1 MNRNRQ
7 TKIVATLGP
16 ATSSRDTIADLFEA
30 GTDVFRV
37 NMSHGDRHQ
46 WRQWRTTL
54 RELEASSA
62 RPVGMIADLQGPKLR
77 IGGFR
82 DAAVA
87 LERGQEFRIDLD
99 PEPGDEAR
107 VGTPHAE
114 IFAAIREGDSIL
126 LDDGKVMLRII
137 ACGEDHAATIVEAG
151 DGLSDHKGLNLPGVR
166 LPIAALTPKDRDD
179 LAFARELGVEWIA
192 LSFVQRPQ
200 DITEARALAGDGINI
215 IAKLEKPAAID
226 SLEGIVDLAD
236 GIMVARGDLGVELRP
251 EEVPGVQKRAI
262 RMCREAGKPVIVATQ
277 MLDSMVFAPS
287 PTRAEVT
294 DVATAVY
301 DGADALMLSGETSV
315 GAFPVDAVSMMNRIM
330 STVEQDPFYDPQAGA
345 AEATGADAISA
356 AARQVAGTL
365 GASAI
370 VTYSVSGKTTLR
382 ASRVRPEVPILGLTP
397 SITAAR
403 RLALAWGVHSVHT
416 DDARSF
422 SGMVEEAC
430 ILAAREGFARSGE
443 SIVITAG
450 VPFGTPGATNTLHVA
465 QLD

>member
-200 DITEARALAGDGINI
+200 DITEARGA
-215 IAKLEKPAAID
+215 
-226 SLEGIVDLAD
+226 
-236 GIMVARGDLGVELRP
+236 
-251 EEVPGVQKRAI
+251 
-262 RMCREAGKPVIVATQ
+262 CR
-277 MLDSMVFAPS
+277 
-287 PTRAEVT
+287 
-294 DVATAVY
+294 
-301 DGADALMLSGETSV
+301 
-315 GAFPVDAVSMMNRIM
+315 
-330 STVEQDPFYDPQAGA
+330 
-345 AEATGADAISA
+345 
-356 AARQVAGTL
+356 
-365 GASAI
+365 
-370 VTYSVSGKTTLR
+370 
-382 ASRVRPEVPILGLTP
+382 
-397 SITAAR
+397 
-403 RLALAWGVHSVHT
+403 
-416 DDARSF
+416 
-422 SGMVEEAC
+422 
-430 ILAAREGFARSGE
+430 
-443 SIVITAG
+443 
-450 VPFGTPGATNTLHVA
+450 
-465 QLD
+465 

>member
-16 ATSSRDTIADLFEA
+16 ATSSHDTIAALFEA
-30 GTDVFRV
+30 GTDVFRF
-37 NMSHGDRHQ
+37 NMSHGDRDQ
-46 WRQWRTTL
+46 WRQWWQTL
-54 RELEASSA
+54 RKLETSSA

-77 IGGFR
+77 IGEFR
-82 DAAVA
+82 DASVA

-99 PEPGDEAR
+99 PKPGDKAR

-114 IFAAIREGDSIL
+114 IFATVREGDTIL
-126 LDDGKVMLRII
+126 LDDGKVMLRVV
-137 ACGEDHAATIVEAG
+137 AGGEDHVTTVVEAG
-151 DGLSDHKGLNLPGVR
+151 EVLSDHKGLNLPGVR

-192 LSFVQRPQ
+192 LSFVQRPD
-200 DITEARALAGDGINI
+200 DITEARSLAGDGVNI

-251 EEVPGVQKRAI
+251 EEVPGVQKRVI

-277 MLDSMVFAPS
+277 MLDSMVFSPS
-287 PTRAEVT
+287 PSRAEVT

-315 GAFPVDAVSMMNRIM
+315 GAFRVDAVSMMDRIM

-345 AEATGADAISA
+345 PEATGADAISV

-416 DDARSF
+416 DDASSF
-422 SGMVEEAC
+422 SGMVERAS
-430 ILAAREGFARSGE
+430 ILATREGFARSGE
-443 SIVITAG
+443 SIVIMAG

>member
-16 ATSSRDTIADLFEA
+16 ATSSHDTIRALFEA
-30 GTDVFRV
+30 GTDVFRF
-37 NMSHGDRHQ
+37 NMSHGDRQQ
-46 WRQWRTTL
+46 WRQWWTIL
-54 RELEASSA
+54 RELETSSA

-77 IGGFR
+77 IGQFR
-82 DAAVA
+82 DASVA

-99 PEPGDEAR
+99 PKPGDEAR

-114 IFAAIREGDSIL
+114 IFAAVRKGDTIL
-126 LDDGKVMLRII
+126 LDDGKVMLRVV
-137 ACGEDHAATIVEAG
+137 AGGEDHVTTVVEAG
-151 DGLSDHKGLNLPGVR
+151 EGLSDHKGLNLPGVR

-179 LAFARELGVEWIA
+179 LAFACELGVEWIA
-192 LSFVQRPQ
+192 LSFVQRPD
-200 DITEARALAGDGINI
+200 DITEARVLAGDGVNI

-315 GAFPVDAVSMMNRIM
+315 GAFPVDAVSMMDRIM

-345 AEATGADAISA
+345 TEATGADAISA

-416 DDARSF
+416 DDASSF
-422 SGMVEEAC
+422 SGMVERAS

-443 SIVITAG
+443 SIVIMAG

>member
-16 ATSSRDTIADLFEA
+16 ATSSHDTIAALFEA
-30 GTDVFRV
+30 GTDVFRF
-37 NMSHGDRHQ
+37 NMSHGDRDQ
-46 WRQWRTTL
+46 WRQWWQTL
-54 RELEASSA
+54 RKLETSSA

-77 IGGFR
+77 IGEFR
-82 DAAVA
+82 DASVA

-99 PEPGDEAR
+99 PKPGDKAR

-114 IFAAIREGDSIL
+114 IFATVREGDTIL
-126 LDDGKVMLRII
+126 LDDGKVMLRVV
-137 ACGEDHAATIVEAG
+137 AGGEDHVTTVVEAG
-151 DGLSDHKGLNLPGVR
+151 EVLSDHKGLNLPGVR

-192 LSFVQRPQ
+192 LSFVQRPD
-200 DITEARALAGDGINI
+200 DITEARSLAGDGVNI

-251 EEVPGVQKRAI
+251 EEVPGVQKRVI

-277 MLDSMVFAPS
+277 MLDSMVFSPS
-287 PTRAEVT
+287 PSRAEVT

-315 GAFPVDAVSMMNRIM
+315 GAFPVDAVSMMDRIM

-345 AEATGADAISA
+345 PEATGADAISV

-416 DDARSF
+416 DDASSF
-422 SGMVEEAC
+422 SGMVERAS
-430 ILAAREGFARSGE
+430 ILATREGFARSGE
-443 SIVITAG
+443 SIVIMAG

>member
-16 ATSSRDTIADLFEA
+16 ATSSHDTIRALFEA
-30 GTDVFRV
+30 GTDVFRF
-37 NMSHGDRHQ
+37 NMSHGDRDQ
-46 WRQWRTTL
+46 WRQWWTAL
-54 RELEASSA
+54 RELETSSA

-77 IGGFR
+77 IGEFR
-82 DAAVA
+82 DASVA

-99 PEPGDEAR
+99 PKPGDEAR
-107 VGTPHAE
+107 VGSPHAE
-114 IFAAIREGDSIL
+114 IFAAVSEGDTIL
-126 LDDGKVMLRII
+126 LDDGKVMLRVV
-137 ACGEDHAATIVEAG
+137 ACGKDHVTTAVEAG
-151 DGLSDHKGLNLPGVR
+151 EGLSDHKGLNLPGVR
-166 LPIAALTPKDRDD
+166 LPIAALTPKDRED

-192 LSFVQRPQ
+192 LSFVQRPE
-200 DITEARALAGDGINI
+200 DITEARSLAGDGVNI

-226 SLEGIVDLAD
+226 SLEAIVDLAD

-251 EEVPGVQKRAI
+251 EEVPGVQKRVI

-287 PTRAEVT
+287 PSRAEVT

-315 GAFPVDAVSMMNRIM
+315 GAFPVDAVSMMGRIM
-330 STVEQDPFYDPQAGA
+330 ETVEQDPFYDPQAGA
-345 AEATGADAISA
+345 PEATGADAISA

-397 SITAAR
+397 NIAAAR

-416 DDARSF
+416 DDASSF
-422 SGMVEEAC
+422 SGMVERAS
-430 ILAAREGFARSGE
+430 ILATREGFARSGE
-443 SIVITAG
+443 SIVIMAG

>member
-1 MNRNRQ
+1 MRF
-7 TKIVATLGP
+7 P
-16 ATSSRDTIADLFEA
+16 SC
-30 GTDVFRV
+30 
-37 NMSHGDRHQ
+37 
-46 WRQWRTTL
+46 
-54 RELEASSA
+54 SA
-62 RPVGMIADLQGPKLR
+62 RRTSPR
-77 IGGFR
+77 
-82 DAAVA
+82 
-87 LERGQEFRIDLD
+87 RG
-99 PEPGDEAR
+99 
-107 VGTPHAE
+107 
-114 IFAAIREGDSIL
+114 
-126 LDDGKVMLRII
+126 
-137 ACGEDHAATIVEAG
+137 
-151 DGLSDHKGLNLPGVR
+151 
-166 LPIAALTPKDRDD
+166 
-179 LAFARELGVEWIA
+179 
-192 LSFVQRPQ
+192 
-200 DITEARALAGDGINI
+200 ALAGDGINI

-226 SLEGIVDLAD
+226 RLEGIVDLAD